1 MLGKNLI
8 RFSSRPRNFL
18 FCFWRSQYTPFTSRS
33 EMAFCTNYNTKKT
46 SKLVLIKAK
55 ITWRRRHDNNV
66 TKHYNNYEQW
76 HNKICSVLHTK
87 ICTCMHLQWATSCN
101 YTIYAQIR
109 KLFRNFGNGI
119 SSILWTFSLGAISD
133 QRHNTSACV
142 WALGRLIK
150 LNYINRKM
158 LISLSVNILIELYRA
173 CGDNV
178 CVSNAQMRWLYDR
191 PDRNWASSHVCV
203 VCGDEAIIC

>member
-142 WALGRLIK
+142 CVRAYCVWALGEADKIK
-150 LNYINRKM
+150 LYQSENVNLIIGQYFNRI
-158 LISLSVNILIELYRA
+158 IS
-173 CGDNV
+173 
-178 CVSNAQMRWLYDR
+178 CVW
-191 PDRNWASSHVCV
+191 
-203 VCGDEAIIC
+203 G